1 MSNAIPEEAL
11 ELLTGGVHVAHLATC
26 YEDRPHVAPVWY
38 RYEDGTVE
46 VVTGGR
52 KLRNIRENSRVAL
65 SVQKDV
71 GGDAEWMVALRGT
84 ATVIEDDA
92 ENREATRRI
101 NEKYGADEDAYD
113 QNTLVRIDVA
123 SATVRTY

>member
-1 MSNAIPEEAL
+1 MGATLPDEAA
-11 ELLTGGVHVAHLATC
+11 ELLRSEPLMAHLATSVD
-26 YEDRPHVAPVWY
+26 DRPHVAPVWY

-71 GGDAEWMVALRGT
+71 GGDAEWMVALHGT

>member
-1 MSNAIPEEAL
+1 MGATLPDEAA
-11 ELLTGGVHVAHLATC
+11 ELLRSEPLMAHLATSVD
-26 YEDRPHVAPVWY
+26 DRPHVAPVWY

>member
-1 MSNAIPEEAL
+1 MGATLPDEAA
-11 ELLTGGVHVAHLATC
+11 ELLRSEPLMAHLATSVD
-26 YEDRPHVAPVWY
+26 DRPHVAPVWY

-84 ATVIEDDA
+84 ATVIKDDA